1 MTELSA
7 VAVDRVRLRLLGD
20 WHLLVDGVEVGLGHR
35 EQRLVALLCLTGCS
49 SRAQVAAALWPDST
63 DERAL
68 ASLRRAV
75 LLCVRRC
82 PGLLDARRATIA
94 LDRTVQADVDDVRRA
109 AGLTQLPLSGEV
121 ARELLAALGGDEL
134 LPGWYDDWVIAER
147 EQLQQLRVEALDRI
161 SRHAL
166 DAGDLELAIEAAGAT
181 TGIDPLLE
189 SAREVSIRAHLGRG
203 DLSSA
208 VHEFHRYRALMEEE
222 LGVAPS
228 SEILG
233 LLAPVFALPPSPAPL
248 EPATHPEVLPV
259 ESLFLEEHP
268 DPFDD
273 PFADPFADDETDDET
288 DEPPTGRRRSHLM
301 LAGAAGLAL
310 AAALAIAMSGPDR
323 GGDPTTDPGAGAS
336 VARPGG
342 PPTGAGP
349 DPATEP
355 VREVAVRALDSEDG
369 SAAFTVRATMRP
381 APVTLILRGRAGL
394 RVVRHLVVRGAAGSE
409 VVLDGLDPGTYRWSA
424 RSASAKV
431 DGVVSVDTPSQE
443 SVDEEPAVVATTAPS
458 VTPVVETSTPTP
470 RPPRPRPPRRPRL
483 RLRRRR
489 RPRRRASTPSPTPSQ
504 SSHPTETPS
513 DPATVAPT
521 PVG

>member
-1 MTELSA
+1 
-7 VAVDRVRLRLLGD
+7 
-20 WHLLVDGVEVGLGHR
+20 
-35 EQRLVALLCLTGCS
+35 
-49 SRAQVAAALWPDST
+49 
-63 DERAL
+63 
-68 ASLRRAV
+68 
-75 LLCVRRC
+75 
-82 PGLLDARRATIA
+82 
-94 LDRTVQADVDDVRRA
+94 
-109 AGLTQLPLSGEV
+109 
-121 ARELLAALGGDEL
+121 
-134 LPGWYDDWVIAER
+134 
-147 EQLQQLRVEALDRI
+147 
-161 SRHAL
+161 
-166 DAGDLELAIEAAGAT
+166 
-181 TGIDPLLE
+181 
-189 SAREVSIRAHLGRG
+189 
-203 DLSSA
+203 
-208 VHEFHRYRALMEEE
+208 
-222 LGVAPS
+222 
-228 SEILG
+228 
-233 LLAPVFALPPSPAPL
+233 
-248 EPATHPEVLPV
+248 V
-259 ESLFLEEHP
+259 ESLFHEEHP

-273 PFADPFADDETDDET
+273 HFDDPFDDPFDDDVR
-288 DEPPTGRRRSHLM
+288 DEPPTGARRSHLM

-369 SAAFTVRATMRP
+369 SAAFTVRATLRP

-458 VTPVVETSTPTP
+458 VTPVVETGTSTPSPTPTP
-470 RPPRPRPPRRPRL
+470 TSTPSPTPSPTPTPT
-483 RLRRRR
+483 
-489 RPRRRASTPSPTPSQ
+489 PSSTPSPTPSSTPSPTPSQ